1 MKKFVVVLL
10 VLLFVGM
17 VLSSCHEQLDFCVVW
32 DEQAAKT
39 QMTKDSLKL
48 ELEWY
53 GDDAF
58 MTAIVK
64 DKNGDTLAF
73 ISRQS
78 GDDICTVIKYLR
90 NDTGMVRGFLVYPGC
105 YPVAERTG
113 NAKIKEGALYELE
126 KYKEMLWDEFGK
138 GNHPNDIG
146 LALVMDEREDRP
158 YAARYYFRYDKMYTD
173 QIRAIYDPITKQLIK
188 SDDEFF
194 RYDVS
199 TKTREVS
206 GDSLIGD
213 VHLMFVDISNI
224 EFGTHTYKTY
234 CGYRP
239 MEEFEFM
246 SHRMF
251 KHTVFRSD
259 RPEPYVTVE
268 FDWDEDG
275 TRYKISRDYE
285 DHAIAT
291 TYSDG
296 IIKKVEEVS
305 QWGTVLKQDIY
316 EDTGDDETYICRL
329 MRYNYQAKKL
339 EEAGRE
345 GVNKVLHHME
355 SSESGEMILD
365 EYLYEMWGR
374 YADDNYWDSFMD
386 EEDE

>member
-1 MKKFVVVLL
+1 
-10 VLLFVGM
+10 
-17 VLSSCHEQLDFCVVW
+17 
-32 DEQAAKT
+32 
-39 QMTKDSLKL
+39 
-48 ELEWY
+48 
-53 GDDAF
+53 
-58 MTAIVK
+58 
-64 DKNGDTLAF
+64 
-73 ISRQS
+73 
-78 GDDICTVIKYLR
+78 
-90 NDTGMVRGFLVYPGC
+90 
-105 YPVAERTG
+105 
-113 NAKIKEGALYELE
+113 
-126 KYKEMLWDEFGK
+126 
-138 GNHPNDIG
+138 
-146 LALVMDEREDRP
+146 MDEREDRP

-188 SDDEFF
+188 SDDDFF

-268 FDWDEDG
+268 FDWDDDG

-305 QWGTVLKQDIY
+305 QWGTVLKQDRY
-316 EDTGDDETYICRL
+316 EDTGDDETYLCQL
-329 MRYNYQAKKL
+329 MRYNYQVKKL
-339 EEAGRE
+339 EEVGRKQ
-345 GVNKVLHHME
+345 VNKVLHHME

-386 EEDE
+386 EEDECDNTVTPLP